1 MSKNKA
7 YEKSIIREILTSKAR
22 FASILVIILLGVA
35 FYAGI
40 KSSGPDMN
48 KTINKLYNTYNLMD
62 SKIVSSLGLSDKDI
76 DLLKNNDN
84 ILDFYP
90 THSIDANLSNI
101 NSVVKFMGYDDNN
114 NINDFIVV
122 DGRLPKNSGEIALD
136 EKVLK
141 LNKELKIGDNYVVE
155 SDEDT
160 MKSFNKKSFKIV
172 GFVKSPMY
180 IEKESRGTT
189 SVGKGTVD
197 YFAVLNKK
205 DISMDVYTEIYV
217 RFKNVQGLEA
227 YSDKYKEKME
237 ENNNY
242 LKTLYSDREVE
253 RVEEI
258 KSEAQEEL
266 DKAYLEIEENES
278 KLLDAETEINDAK
291 EKLKEGKLQYEQGL
305 KEYEKIIKDGQ
316 SNILEGKKEL
326 EKGQV
331 ELDKQKE
338 NILDGKS
345 KLDEAKKALD
355 KAKQTLINQGI
366 DPNQNTGELK
376 SNIENLNALL
386 NTYNLL
392 SKDIKDTINKIN
404 DKEEIP
410 IEKIN
415 YWKIIIS
422 NKSLGLGYLTEYIND
437 LEKSPGNKDL
447 AINIAD
453 GVEKTSSTVKDN
465 ISNLETLLNGITK
478 YQQGLSQY
486 NEQVKVLENG
496 EKQLEEAQKQLDNA
510 KLEITQ
516 GEKEIEAGKVEG
528 KKELEKAKLELT
540 SVEQSIKEAEVE
552 IAENKQKLLDAK
564 EEMKENQDE
573 INDMKECKYYFF
585 DRNDN
590 IGYSGLKDSI
600 DSLDSIASV
609 LPVFFFLIAILICLT
624 TMTRMVEENRGEI
637 GILKALGYNEFEI
650 SKKFVVYASIASILG
665 SVIGILIGCNILPN
679 IISEAYGSLYSLPKL
694 NIYYYSEFI
703 IQSIAL
709 SLLCTVGASLFV
721 LRVEL
726 KSNPANLMRTKAPK
740 LGKKILLE
748 RITFTWK
755 RLNFNQKVTFRNIF
769 RYKQRMVMTVFGI
782 AGCMAL
788 LVTGFGL
795 KDSNNGAL
803 EMQFNKI
810 WKYDSMVIFD
820 GESNSDNKEYIKILN
835 EIDGYE
841 SNLNIHQESVTF
853 SKENMN
859 KQTATMYVVEN
870 TNKLNDYILLNDRK
884 TGEVYN
890 ISDNGVIINEQLANH
905 LGVSVGDKVTMK
917 DEDNNTYD
925 IVIDNICENY
935 FMHFIYMSPEY
946 YKEIF
951 GKELEYNSQFLN
963 FDTDKANNEN
973 ISEKLMENDN
983 VINVT
988 SMSDMKKSSE
998 ESSANLDMI
1007 MLVIII
1013 SSGCLAFVVLYNL
1026 NNINVSERI
1035 RELSTIKV
1043 LGFYDNEVTMYILRE
1058 NIILTLLGIFVGGF
1072 LGKILHSFVLKT
1084 SEIDTMMFYLEIS
1097 KNSYIFSALIT
1108 MTFSMIVMLMMHMKL
1123 RKVDMID
1130 ALKSNE

>member
-1 MSKNKA
+1 M
-7 YEKSIIREILTSKAR
+7 I
-22 FASILVIILLGVA
+22 
-35 FYAGI
+35 
-40 KSSGPDMN
+40 
-48 KTINKLYNTYNLMD
+48 
-62 SKIVSSLGLSDKDI
+62 
-76 DLLKNNDN
+76 
-84 ILDFYP
+84 
-90 THSIDANLSNI
+90 
-101 NSVVKFMGYDDNN
+101 
-114 NINDFIVV
+114 
-122 DGRLPKNSGEIALD
+122 
-136 EKVLK
+136 
-141 LNKELKIGDNYVVE
+141 
-155 SDEDT
+155 
-160 MKSFNKKSFKIV
+160 
-172 GFVKSPMY
+172 
-180 IEKESRGTT
+180 
-189 SVGKGTVD
+189 
-197 YFAVLNKK
+197 
-205 DISMDVYTEIYV
+205 
-217 RFKNVQGLEA
+217 
-227 YSDKYKEKME
+227 
-237 ENNNY
+237 
-242 LKTLYSDREVE
+242 
-253 RVEEI
+253 
-258 KSEAQEEL
+258 
-266 DKAYLEIEENES
+266 
-278 KLLDAETEINDAK
+278 
-291 EKLKEGKLQYEQGL
+291 
-305 KEYEKIIKDGQ
+305 
-316 SNILEGKKEL
+316 
-326 EKGQV
+326 
-331 ELDKQKE
+331 
-338 NILDGKS
+338 
-345 KLDEAKKALD
+345 
-355 KAKQTLINQGI
+355 
-366 DPNQNTGELK
+366 
-376 SNIENLNALL
+376 
-386 NTYNLL
+386 
-392 SKDIKDTINKIN
+392 
-404 DKEEIP
+404 
-410 IEKIN
+410 
-415 YWKIIIS
+415 
-422 NKSLGLGYLTEYIND
+422 
-437 LEKSPGNKDL
+437 
-447 AINIAD
+447 
-453 GVEKTSSTVKDN
+453 
-465 ISNLETLLNGITK
+465 NGITK
-478 YQQGLSQY
+478 YQQGLSKY
-486 NEQVKVLENG
+486 NEQIKVLETG
-496 EKQLEEAQKQLDNA
+496 EKQLEEGQKQLDSA

-528 KKELEKAKLELT
+528 KKEIEKAKSELT
-540 SVEQSIKEAEVE
+540 SAEQSIKEGEVE

-564 EEMKENQDE
+564 EELKENQDE

-637 GILKALGYNEFEI
+637 GTLKALGYNEFEI

-694 NIYYYSEFI
+694 NVYYYPEFI
-703 IQSIAL
+703 IQSIVL

-748 RITFTWK
+748 RITFIWK

-769 RYKQRMVMTVFGI
+769 RYKQRMIMTIFGI

-820 GESNSDNKEYIKILN
+820 GESNSNNKEYIKTLN

-905 LGVSVGDKVTMK
+905 LGVSVGDKITMK
-917 DEDNNTYD
+917 DEDSNTYD